1 MPQASLSPRSLAPT
15 RGGPGWKVAGA
26 RGGDSRLR
34 KSLQG
39 GAAPPSWAA
48 RVQLAGW
55 PRGGARGPEMAER
68 HCRAGGTRRAASSV
82 APARSGA
89 VPRQLL
95 VGKPCWDEGERA
107 RGTRAPGRANPQPKF
122 LSPPSA
128 YTNAG
133 PSLGFCPTQD
143 LGAQPLALALQ
154 RGQTQGALTLDGLSP
169 LYLNGRPVCSGM
181 TIWKRMS

>member
-1 MPQASLSPRSLAPT
+1 M
-15 RGGPGWKVAGA
+15 AGA
-26 RGGDSRLR
+26 RSGDSRLR
-34 KSLQG
+34 KSLEG
-39 GAAPPSWAA
+39 RAAPPGLAA

-82 APARSGA
+82 APARSDA

-95 VGKPCWDEGERA
+95 VGKRCWDEGERA
-107 RGTRAPGRANPQPKF
+107 RGTRAPGRSNRQPEF

-133 PSLGFCPTQD
+133 PSLGLCPTQD
-143 LGAQPLALALQ
+143 LGAQTLAFPLQ
-154 RGQTQGALTLDGLSP
+154 RG
-169 LYLNGRPVCSGM
+169 
-181 TIWKRMS
+181 